1 MDVHTHNKAQKFPTV
16 TNKEGSIISYE
27 SYKYKDFLSTIE
39 VLKPKLDIELK
50 KNEKINLP
58 TVGPGP
64 MTASAVITDCG
75 IYEKQMTFLNAP
87 LDQLKDV

>member
-1 MDVHTHNKAQKFPTV
+1 MDYN
-16 TNKEGSIISYE
+16 
-27 SYKYKDFLSTIE
+27 
-39 VLKPKLDIELK
+39 ELK

-75 IYEKQMTFLNAP
+75 IYEKQITFLNAP

>member
-1 MDVHTHNKAQKFPTV
+1 MLW
-16 TNKEGSIISYE
+16 IWISYNIE
-27 SYKYKDFLSTIE
+27 IRIWIPSIQRKSRNNFRFSTGNTKYKSGNIIE
-39 VLKPKLDIELK
+39 PE

-64 MTASAVITDCG
+64 MTASAIITDCG

>member
-1 MDVHTHNKAQKFPTV
+1 MSHINIRIFDRMDYN
-16 TNKEGSIISYE
+16 
-27 SYKYKDFLSTIE
+27 
-39 VLKPKLDIELK
+39 ELK